1 MFART
6 PRLLLRPGWM
16 EDAPALA
23 QAIGNDAVLRNL
35 SRAPAPYGLA
45 DAEAFLALPQD
56 SRMPRLLAF
65 TRTQGA
71 PRLVG
76 GCGIHLSEDG
86 APELGYWIG
95 RPYWGLGFATEAS
108 RAVVEIAKTIGHRK
122 LVASHFTDNPA
133 SGNVLRK
140 LGFQSTGKTAQ
151 RHSNGRGI
159 ATTCA
164 LYERSLDATTT
175 DGDDMRNTRPLGMR
189 EYMERL
195 QAA

>member
-23 QAIGNDAVLRNL
+23 QAIGNEAVLRNL
-35 SRAPAPYGLA
+35 SRTPAPYGLA

-76 GCGIHLSEDG
+76 GCGIHEAEDG
-86 APELGYWIG
+86 TPELGYWIA
-95 RPYWGLGFATEAS
+95 RPYWGLGFATEAA
-108 RAVVEIAKTIGHRK
+108 RAVMSIARAHNLPAVRA
-122 LVASHFTDNPA
+122 VHFADNRA
-133 SGNVLRK
+133 SGHVLRK
-140 LGFQSTGKTAQ
+140 IGFRA
-151 RHSNGRGI
+151 NGTVERRYSPARG
-159 ATTCA
+159 AEADCLVFDEGEAARMSVDFA
-164 LYERSLDATTT
+164 LDLYGDAL
-175 DGDDMRNTRPLGMR
+175 PAL
-189 EYMERL
+189 
-195 QAA
+195 AA